1 MTERGLH
8 QQMLENNIIDKAKN
22 LRKNMTKQE
31 RHLWYDFLRNR
42 PEKWYK
48 QKIIGNY
55 IVDFYCTAFKL
66 VIELDGGQHYDAET
80 IEYDKERSKY
90 LESLGNRVIRFTNT
104 DVDCHF
110 NSVCEKIDMIIKEK
124 SGGFIDRGW

>member
-1 MTERGLH
+1 M
-8 QQMLENNIIDKAKN
+8 
-22 LRKNMTKQE
+22 
-31 RHLWYDFLRNR
+31 
-42 PEKWYK
+42 
-48 QKIIGNY
+48 
-55 IVDFYCTAFKL
+55 
-66 VIELDGGQHYDAET
+66 DGGQHYDAET

-124 SGGFIDRGW
+124 SGGFIDRGWWSPSQSATLTAPPEGEPTC